1 MITAEDVARLVRA
14 QLRGRAR
21 TDVRL
26 AADTELEQAG
36 LSSLQLAEVVFTLEE
51 EYRVQFDTSRAAGVR
66 TIGDLVS
73 LANESLAR
81 EA

>member
-1 MITAEDVARLVRA
+1 MITAEDVAQLVRA

-21 TDVRL
+21 TDVAL
-26 AADTELEQAG
+26 AADTELEQVG

-51 EYRVQFDTSRAAGVR
+51 KYEIRFDAARAANVR

-73 LANESLAR
+73 VANESR
-81 EA
+81 TG